1 VAAALVL
8 TRADSCGG
16 GDARRDEEVDVE
28 DAPQEAPG
36 YGCVIFVAN
45 LPVVPP
51 EKFDKLLT
59 VVRKIY
65 SQIGAIREGVP
76 RPPPGRRPSCYTV
89 STRLP
94 LRGAHPVPPPASC
107 PPPLRSDGL
116 WMPVDEATTQSKGHC
131 FVEFLTPAE
140 AQAAQEQT
148 DGYKLDKAHVFRV
161 NLVDDF
167 QRFGS
172 VAEEYSPPEA
182 KPFEPRQE
190 LMSWLLDARGRD
202 QFAVRFADETEI
214 YWNDGYSKRPEEVY
228 RRTFWT
234 ESFVQWSPRGNYM
247 TTVHRQGIAL
257 WGGPSFTRLAR
268 MAHPGMQLVDFSPG
282 ERYVATCSV
291 TEPSNPRE
299 QTSVTVN
306 FFDVRS
312 GRKLRAFTG
321 GLDDFMLPGGGAGAG
336 AGGAPGAGSRG
347 GLAWPVFK
355 WAGGGED
362 RFVAKLGKNSVSV
375 YEAPGFGLLDKKSL
389 KLDAVT
395 DCCWS
400 PAEALLAVFQGESN
414 GGNTP
419 ARVSLWQLPGR
430 TELRQKQLFSVCD
443 ARLFWHPQGDYL
455 CVKVERFTKTKKST
469 YSGFELFR
477 CREKGC
483 PMDVLELENKAEKI
497 VAFAWEPR
505 GHRFACIHGDAA
517 RPDVSVYTMCGGEGG
532 SKLKLITT
540 LKAKAANALYWSP
553 AGHHLLLAGLKGL
566 NGQLEWWSA
575 DEGETLA
582 TAEHFCCT
590 DIEWDPTGRFV
601 ATSVSAVHAM
611 ENGFQVWSFSG
622 QLLYRLPRDRFF
634 QFCWR
639 PRPPCLL
646 SAEQE
651 KAIAGNLRTYSKRY
665 DEQDALL
672 MTANDAGETA
682 RRADLQQD
690 WADWLRAKRAA
701 MDSDDYKQ
709 RLLDLLGDRAKPAD
723 ETQYSQ
729 ETVEE
734 EVLIEMNEEVIQFA
748 GR

>member
-1 VAAALVL
+1 
-8 TRADSCGG
+8 
-16 GDARRDEEVDVE
+16 
-28 DAPQEAPG
+28 
-36 YGCVIFVAN
+36 
-45 LPVVPP
+45 
-51 EKFDKLLT
+51 
-59 VVRKIY
+59 
-65 SQIGAIREGVP
+65 
-76 RPPPGRRPSCYTV
+76 
-89 STRLP
+89 
-94 LRGAHPVPPPASC
+94 
-107 PPPLRSDGL
+107 
-116 WMPVDEATTQSKGHC
+116 MPVDETTQQSKGHA
-131 FVEFLTPAE
+131 FIEFTTPAE

-161 NLVDDF
+161 NLLADLDRFAAVPDD
-167 QRFGS
+167 
-172 VAEEYSPPEA
+172 YSPPEA

-190 LMSWLLDARGRD
+190 IMSWLLDPRGRD

-214 YWNDGYSKRPEEVY
+214 YWNDAAAKRPEDVY

-257 WGGPSFTRLAR
+257 WGSPSWTRVAR
-268 MAHPGMQLVDFSPG
+268 MAHPGVQFVDFSPG
-282 ERYVATCSV
+282 ERYVATSHV
-291 TEPSNPRE
+291 QEPSNPRE
-299 QTSVTVN
+299 QTSVTVA

-321 GLDDFMLPGGGAGAG
+321 GLDDFMLPGSGS
-336 AGGAPGAGSRG
+336 APGGPGGGRG
-347 GLAWPVFK
+347 GLVWPVFK

-362 RFVAKLGKNSVSV
+362 RFCAKLGKNSVSV
-375 YEAPGFGLLDKKSL
+375 YEAPSFGLLDKKSL

-400 PAEALLAVFQGESN
+400 PGDPVLAVFQAESN

-419 ARVSLWQLPGR
+419 ARVSLWQMPGR
-430 TELRQKQLFSVCD
+430 QEVRQKQLFSVCD
-443 ARLFWHPQGDYL
+443 ARLYWHPQGDYL

-477 CREKGC
+477 CREKDC

-497 VAFAWEPR
+497 VAFAWEPK
-505 GHRFACIHGDAA
+505 GHRFAVIHGDAA
-517 RPDVSVYTMCGGEGG
+517 RPDVSIYTMRGGDGG
-532 SKLKLITT
+532 SKLKHVTT
-540 LKAKAANALYWSP
+540 LKARAANCLYWSP
-553 AGHHLLLAGLKGL
+553 IGHHLLLAGLKGL

-590 DIEWDPTGRFV
+590 DIEWDPTGRYV

-651 KAIAGNLRTYSKRY
+651 KAIAANLKKYSKRY

-672 MTANDAGETA
+672 MTAHDAGETA
-682 RRADLQQD
+682 RRAEMQQA
-690 WADWLRAKRAA
+690 WSDWLRAKRAE
-701 MDSDDYKQ
+701 MDTDEYKQ
-709 RLLDLLGDRAKPAD
+709 RFTALLGDRATAAAD
-723 ETQYSQ
+723 DSAQVVEM
-729 ETVEE
+729 EE
-734 EVLIEMNEEVIQFA
+734 EVIIEVNEEVVEFA
-748 GR
+748 KQQK